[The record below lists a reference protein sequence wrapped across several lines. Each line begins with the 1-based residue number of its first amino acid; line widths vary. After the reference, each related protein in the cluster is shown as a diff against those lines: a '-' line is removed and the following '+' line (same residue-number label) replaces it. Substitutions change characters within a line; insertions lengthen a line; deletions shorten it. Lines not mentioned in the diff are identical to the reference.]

1 MPLIR
6 SLAVVPAALFA
17 CTLCAESHGAL
28 SFLSQ
33 ARSVTAATSAD
44 ANTQT
49 QSAPDFAPFVTVLSL
64 AAQFPTP
71 GGGTG
76 TNTAQAGIDCQID
89 PNGVQLTGRLTAAG
103 GLNINGLVEVGETAA
118 EVVVT
123 FAVDAPTPIW
133 LLAGPRGTVP
143 GDRFKIKLH
152 PLVGADL
159 LFVDDSMPPQSVDFQ
174 TVLAVG
180 TYTLEYEIELTA
192 EGATA
197 SHDFNMSFAVPAP
210 GALAL
215 LPLAVLSAAR
225 RRRR

>member
-1 MPLIR
+1 MSFLR
-6 SLAVVPAALFA
+6 SSSALSAAISALALASAA
-17 CTLCAESHGAL
+17 HGAVT
-28 SFLSQ
+28 FLSQ

-49 QSAPDFAPFVTVLSL
+49 VSAPDFAPFVTLLSL
-64 AAQFPTP
+64 AASFPTP

-89 PNGVQLTGRLTAAG
+89 PNGVQLLGRLTAAG

-118 EVVVT
+118 EVIVT
-123 FAVDAPTPIW
+123 FAIDAPTPIS
-133 LLAGPRGTVP
+133 LVAGPRGTVP

-152 PLVGADL
+152 PLVGDDI

-174 TVLAVG
+174 TLLAVG

-192 EGATA
+192 DGATA
-197 SHDFNMSFAVPAP
+197 SHDFNMSFAVPGP
-210 GALAL
+210 GAAGLVPLGLLA
-215 LPLAVLSAAR
+215 AGR
-225 RRRR
+225 RRRC